1 MAQNDGFTYE
11 NGVLINHKN
20 IQNPSLLARIENDIA
35 GVNAAILKQEGG
47 IPGNFDQ
54 KHFQKV
60 HKKLFQSVYP
70 WAGETRADR
79 GGFQGVKHTQVNLV
93 PQEMNYAPFKEISIR
108 LDAISKQLGK
118 ENNLKGLDPEKFTER
133 AAYYLDQYNH
143 VHPFREGNGRTL
155 QAVLTQLGKE
165 AGYSIDFS
173 QADPA
178 QYNEA
183 RNYAIVKP
191 HSSQE
196 ADKNLA
202 PLKNFLK
209 QITTPLPGIE
219 AGKIQSADTIKTP
232 APSPALRRIDAL
244 RELEATGTR
253 IAERWDYLVKQQV
266 KEIVEE
272 PKALRKHE
280 KDLRTI
286 SRSILEG
293 GAKPDNYVYQ
303 DAERLAKA
311 LDQVKYIAAGKEIPV
326 QTAPL
331 AAHPTLDGQPK
342 SHTEAKEI
350 FIKASA
356 IISRELADNGKPGEA
371 EKLQGVSKFVSR
383 VSFVGGI
390 NKEHVKNALDAANS
404 INSLKESGHLSDIKN
419 AVSILEKP
427 EWGQGY
433 TSKGVALSREEM
445 ER

>member
-1 MAQNDGFTYE
+1 MAQNDGFSYE
-11 NGVLINHKN
+11 NGVLINHKD

-35 GVNAAILKQEGG
+35 GVNAAILKEEGG

-54 KHFQKV
+54 EHFQKV
-60 HKKLFQSVYP
+60 HKKLFQSIYP

-93 PQEMNYAPFKEISIR
+93 PQEMHYAPFREISTR
-108 LDAISKQLGK
+108 LDAISKQFRK
-118 ENNLKGLDPEKFTER
+118 ENNLKGFDQEKFTER

-165 AGYSIDFS
+165 AGYSIDFNR
-173 QADPA
+173 ADPVR
-178 QYNEA
+178 YNEA

-191 HSSQE
+191 HPPEE

-209 QITTPLPGIE
+209 QITTPFPEIE
-219 AGKIQSADTIKTP
+219 AGRSRSAEIVNAP
-232 APSPALRRIDAL
+232 ALSPAIRRIEAL
-244 RELEATGTR
+244 RELETTGTR

-266 KEIVEE
+266 KDIVEE
-272 PKALRKHE
+272 PKTLKKHE
-280 KDLRTI
+280 RELRAI
-286 SRSILEG
+286 SRAILEG

-326 QTAPL
+326 RTALL
-331 AAHPTLDGQPK
+331 AAHPNHDGKPK
-342 SHTEAKEI
+342 SHMEAKEV

-356 IISRELADNGKPGEA
+356 IISRELMNNGKLGEA
-371 EKLQGVSKFVSR
+371 EKLQDVSRFVSR
-383 VSFVGGI
+383 VPYVGGI

-404 INSLKESGHLSDIKN
+404 ISSLKESGHLSNIKN
-419 AVSILEKP
+419 AVSILEKQ
-427 EWGQGY
+427 ERSQGY
-433 TSKGVALSREEM
+433 INKGAGLSREEM